1 MAALQPYADE
11 HVVPQ
16 NFLVPVTD
24 HAAGR
29 FHAMPHTPD
38 HIEPDSEAVS
48 EPTHDGAPS
57 RSRTAAAG
65 REFLDA
71 LGGDIAFLSR
81 KLAARATRLRRNLA
95 AARLR
100 RSLAAARRQHEAP
113 PPPVVRRRPRRGW
126 VGTGGHLLLRLV
138 MWTGA
143 FAVVATIAVFA
154 AMLWALNGLPLD
166 KPMNEAERPS
176 FVLEAANGEPLGR
189 VGPMRVGDVALKDIS
204 PTLVNAVLSIEDRR
218 FRYHLGVDPIG
229 VLRAAHRNE
238 QAGGVVQGGSTIT
251 QQLVKMRYV
260 GDDRT
265 YKRKVREALTA
276 LWLETHL
283 GKDEILTRYLNGIY
297 LGAGA
302 YGVAAASQLYF
313 NKRPS
318 DLTLP
323 EAAMLAGLIKAP
335 TQYNPLAH
343 QQEAQAR
350 AAAVLDAM
358 VDNGVI
364 DATRAAGAKA
374 HPAVARLTPQTAP
387 ASSWFA
393 DWVGTQATALARSNT
408 STMRVRTTLMPEV
421 QRLAQDTLNNVLARD
436 GRRMGVSQGALVA
449 MRPDGA
455 VVAMVGGRDYGAS
468 QFNRAV
474 DAKRQPGSSF
484 KLFVYMTALRKGYS
498 PLDIVDASPI
508 DIKGWEP
515 ENYGGGQYGRMTL
528 ADAFARSVNTAA
540 VRLAMQVGLNDVIA
554 TARDLGI
561 DSPLSPTPSLAL
573 GAYGVSLLDMT
584 GAFASVKADRK
595 RLKPWGIAA
604 IGAANGANLQAA
616 QPLAPTQTL
625 EPYQRPMIELLRGV
639 VVAGTARGAALPG
652 FAAGKTG
659 TSQDYRDAWFIG
671 FNDSLIVGVWLGNDD
686 NSPTHRVT
694 GGSLPATIWRQ
705 FVSAATPLVAQ
716 QPQVAAAPVPQ
727 QPSNPPI
734 QPSDEL
740 AARATQVTQAPPVQA
755 GSAMCDVQ
763 ACSSMY
769 RSFRASDC
777 TYQPYWGGGRQVCG
791 MNGRQWT
798 PMARTSVETTGA
810 GVTSVQGAPVQGAA
824 AQCNI
829 EACSRFYSS
838 FNPSDCTYQPFGSG
852 ARQLCER

>member
-1 MAALQPYADE
+1 MSE
-11 HVVPQ
+11 
-16 NFLVPVTD
+16 
-24 HAAGR
+24 
-29 FHAMPHTPD
+29 TPD
-38 HIEPDSEAVS
+38 HKDRDSDTIGEQPHDAVA
-48 EPTHDGAPS
+48 D

-65 REFLDA
+65 REFLTALATDA
-71 LGGDIAFLSR
+71 RRLSR
-81 KLAARATRLRRNLA
+81 NLVAHAARVRGNLA
-95 AARLR
+95 AARLQ
-100 RSLAAARRQHEAP
+100 RSLAAARQRQAAP
-113 PPPVVRRRPRRGW
+113 AVARATARRSRSGRGW
-126 VGTGGHLLLRLV
+126 ARTSGRVLRRV
-138 MWTGA
+138 VIGFGVA
-143 FAVVATIAVFA
+143 AVVLALAVFG

-166 KPMNEAERPS
+166 RPMNEAERPS
-176 FVLEAANGEPLGR
+176 FLLEAANGEPLGR

-229 VLRAAHRNE
+229 ILRAAHRNE

-265 YKRKVREALTA
+265 YQRKIREALTA

-283 GKDEILTRYLNGIY
+283 GKDEILARYLNGVY

-302 YGVAAASQLYF
+302 YGIAAASQLYF
-313 NKRPS
+313 NKRPA

-323 EAAMLAGLIKAP
+323 ESALLAGLIKAP

-343 QQEAQAR
+343 AEEAQAR
-350 AAAVLDAM
+350 AAVVLDAM

-364 DATRAAGAKA
+364 DATRAAAAKA

-387 ASSWFA
+387 AGSWFA
-393 DWVGTQATALARSNT
+393 DWVGLQATALARSNT
-408 STMRVRTTLMPEV
+408 ATMRVRTTLMPEV
-421 QRLAQDTLNNVLARD
+421 QRLAQDTLNRVLASE

-484 KLFVYMTALRKGYS
+484 KLFVYLTALRKGYS
-498 PLDIVDASPI
+498 PQDVIDASPI

-528 ADAFARSVNTAA
+528 ADAFAKSVNTAA

-554 TARDLGI
+554 TARDLGV

-584 GAFASVKADRK
+584 SAFASVKADRK

-616 QPLAPTQTL
+616 QPLPPTQTL
-625 EPYQRPMIELLRGV
+625 DPYQRPMIELLRGV
-639 VVAGTARGAALPG
+639 VVAGTGRGAALPG

-659 TSQDYRDAWFIG
+659 TSQEYRDAWFIG
-671 FNDSLIVGVWLGNDD
+671 FNDNLIVGIWVGNDD

-694 GGSLPATIWRQ
+694 GGSIPASIWRQ
-705 FVSAATPLVAQ
+705 FVSAAAPLVGQ
-716 QPQVAAAPVPQ
+716 PPQVAVVPAPPQ
-727 QPSNPPI
+727 QASAPPPPS
-734 QPSDEL
+734 SDDL
-740 AARATQVTQAPPVQA
+740 AARATEVTQAPSTQA
-755 GSAMCDVQ
+755 GNAMCDVA
-763 ACSSMY
+763 ACSGMY

-777 TYQPYWGGGRQVCG
+777 TYQPYSGGPRQMCVMG
-791 MNGRQWT
+791 ARPYT
-798 PMARTSVETTGA
+798 PVARATQETTGA
-810 GVTSVQGAPVQGAA
+810 GVATQGPAG
-824 AQCNI
+824 QCNV
-829 EACSRFYSS
+829 EVCSRFYSS
-838 FNPSDCTYQPFGSG
+838 FNPSDCTYQPFGGG

>member
-1 MAALQPYADE
+1 MD
-11 HVVPQ
+11 
-16 NFLVPVTD
+16 
-24 HAAGR
+24 R
-29 FHAMPHTPD
+29 
-38 HIEPDSEAVS
+38 DSRAPEAQ
-48 EPTHDGAPS
+48 G
-57 RSRTAAAG
+57 SRTAAAG
-65 REFLDA
+65 REFLNA
-71 LGGDIAFLSR
+71 LGGDFRRLSR
-81 KLAARATRLRRNLA
+81 NLVGAAARLRRNLA
-95 AARLR
+95 AARLQ
-100 RSLAAARRQHEAP
+100 RSLAAARRQQEGTLQRVTQAP
-113 PPPVVRRRPRRGW
+113 PIARASFKRSRSSRGW
-126 VGTGGHLLLRLV
+126 VRTSGRVLSRFVIGFGV
-138 MWTGA
+138 AAIVVA
-143 FAVVATIAVFA
+143 FAVFG

-166 KPMNEAERPS
+166 RPMNEADRPS
-176 FVLEAANGEPLGR
+176 FLLEAANGEPLGR
-189 VGPMRVGDVALKDIS
+189 VGPMRVSDVALKDIS

-229 VLRAAHRNE
+229 ILRAAHRNE

-265 YKRKVREALTA
+265 YQRKIREALTA

-283 GKDEILTRYLNGIY
+283 GKDEILTRYLNGVY

-313 NKRPS
+313 NKRPA

-335 TQYNPLAH
+335 TQYNPLVHAE
-343 QQEAQAR
+343 EAQAR
-350 AAAVLDAM
+350 AAVVLDAM

-364 DATRAAGAKA
+364 DVTRASGAKA

-393 DWVGTQATALARSNT
+393 DWVGVQATALARSNT
-408 STMRVRTTLMPEV
+408 STMRVRTTLMPDV
-421 QRLAQDTLNNVLARD
+421 QRLAQDTLNRVLASE

-455 VVAMVGGRDYGAS
+455 VVAMVGGRDYGTS

-484 KLFVYMTALRKGYS
+484 KLFVYLTALRKGYS
-498 PLDIVDASPI
+498 PQDIVDASPV

-515 ENYGGGQYGRMTL
+515 ENYGGGHYGRMTL
-528 ADAFARSVNTAA
+528 AEAFAKSINTAA

-554 TARDLGI
+554 TARDLGV
-561 DSPLSPTPSLAL
+561 DSPLQPTPSLAL

-595 RLKPWGIAA
+595 RLKPWGITA
-604 IGAANGANLQAA
+604 IGAATGSNTNLQAA
-616 QPLAPTQTL
+616 QPLPPTQTL
-625 EPYQRPMIELLRGV
+625 DPYQRPMIELLRGV
-639 VVAGTARGAALPG
+639 IVAGTGRGAALPG

-659 TSQDYRDAWFIG
+659 TSQEYRDAWFIG
-671 FNDSLIVGVWLGNDD
+671 FNDNLIVGIWVGNDD

-694 GGSLPATIWRQ
+694 GGSIPASIWRQ
-705 FVSAATPLVAQ
+705 FVSSASPLVGQA
-716 QPQVAAAPVPQ
+716 PQVAALPAPQ
-727 QPSNPPI
+727 QASSPPA
-734 QPSDEL
+734 SSADDL
-740 AARATQVTQAPPVQA
+740 AARATEVTQAPSTQA
-755 GSAMCDVQ
+755 GNAMCDVA
-763 ACSSMY
+763 ACSGMY

-777 TYQPYWGGGRQVCG
+777 TYQPYWGGPRQMCTMG
-791 MNGRQWT
+791 ARPYT
-798 PMARTSVETTGA
+798 PVARAAQETTGA
-810 GVTSVQGAPVQGAA
+810 GPATSQGAS
-824 AQCNI
+824 AQCNM

-838 FNPSDCTYQPFGSG
+838 FNPSDCTYRPFGG
-852 ARQLCER
+852 GQRQLCER

>member
-1 MAALQPYADE
+1 
-11 HVVPQ
+11 
-16 NFLVPVTD
+16 
-24 HAAGR
+24 
-29 FHAMPHTPD
+29 MPDTPD
-38 HIEPDSEAVS
+38 HIDRDSGAAG
-48 EPTHDGAPS
+48 EPTHDGAPR

-65 REFLDA
+65 REFLTA
-71 LGGDIAFLSR
+71 LGGDITLLSR
-81 KLAARATRLRRNLA
+81 NLAARAARVRRNLA

-100 RSLAAARRQHEAP
+100 RSLAAARQKQEAP
-113 PPPVVRRRPRRGW
+113 PVIRRARSRRGW
-126 VGTGGHLLLRLV
+126 LRTSGHVLRRFVIWGGV
-138 MWTGA
+138 T
-143 FAVVATIAVFA
+143 AVVAPLSVFA
-154 AMLWALNGLPLD
+154 AMLWVLNGLSLD
-166 KPMNEAERPS
+166 RPMNEAERPS

-189 VGPMRVGDVALKDIS
+189 IGPMRVGDVAFKDIS
-204 PTLVNAVLSIEDRR
+204 PTLINAVLSTEDRR

-229 VLRAAHRNE
+229 ILRAAHRNE

-265 YKRKVREALTA
+265 YKRKIREALTA

-283 GKDEILTRYLNGIY
+283 SKDEILTRYLNGIY

-313 NKRPS
+313 NKKPA
-318 DLTLP
+318 DLTLA

-343 QQEAQAR
+343 LQEAQTR
-350 AAAVLDAM
+350 AVAVLDAM
-358 VDNGVI
+358 VDNGVL
-364 DATRAAGAKA
+364 DAKA
-374 HPAVARLTPQTAP
+374 AAAAKAQPAVARLTPQSAP

-393 DWVGTQATALARSNT
+393 DWVGTQATALARQNT
-408 STMRVRTTLMPEV
+408 STMRVRTTLIPEV
-421 QRLAQDTLNNVLARD
+421 QRLAQDTLDNVLARD

-474 DAKRQPGSSF
+474 DARRQPGSSF

-498 PLDIVDASPI
+498 PQDMVDASPV
-508 DIKGWEP
+508 DIRGWEP

-540 VRLAMQVGLNDVIA
+540 VRLAVQVGLNDVIA
-554 TARDLGI
+554 TARDLGV

-604 IGAANGANLQAA
+604 IGAANGANLQGA

-625 EPYQRPMIELLRGV
+625 GPSQRPMIELLRGV

-694 GGSLPATIWRQ
+694 GGSLPASIWRQ
-705 FVSAATPLVAQ
+705 FVSAATPLVGQ
-716 QPQVAAAPVPQ
+716 PPQVAALPGPQGPQ
-727 QPSNPPI
+727 QAPNQPTP
-734 QPSDEL
+734 PSDDL
-740 AARATQVTQAPPVQA
+740 ARRATEVTQAPPTQA
-755 GSAMCDVQ
+755 SNAICDVQ
-763 ACSSMY
+763 ACSGMY

-791 MNGRQWT
+791 MNARQWT
-798 PMARTSVETTGA
+798 PVARTSPETTGA
-810 GVTSVQGAPVQGAA
+810 GVTAA
-824 AQCNI
+824 AQGASAQCNVD
-829 EACSRFYSS
+829 ACSRFYSS

>member
-1 MAALQPYADE
+1 MPDTSDHMDRDSEIVSEQPRARE
-11 HVVPQ
+11 VNESRTV
-16 NFLVPVTD
+16 
-24 HAAGR
+24 AAGR
-29 FHAMPHTPD
+29 Q
-38 HIEPDSEAVS
+38 
-48 EPTHDGAPS
+48 
-57 RSRTAAAG
+57 
-65 REFLDA
+65 FLDA
-71 LGGDIAFLSR
+71 IGGDLKLLSR
-81 KLAARATRLRRNLA
+81 KLTAGLRRNLA
-95 AARLR
+95 AVRLQ
-100 RSLAAARRQHEAP
+100 RSLAAARRRREA
-113 PPPVVRRRPRRGW
+113 PPVVRSSARSRRGW
-126 VGTGGHLLLRLV
+126 LHTGGQVLRRSVIGFMVAAV
-138 MWTGA
+138 MA
-143 FAVVATIAVFA
+143 ALAVFG

-166 KPMNEAERPS
+166 RPINEADRPS
-176 FVLEAANGEPLGR
+176 FLLEAANGEPLGR
-189 VGPMRVGDVALKDIS
+189 IGPMRVGDVALKDIS

-218 FRYHLGVDPIG
+218 FRYHFGVDPIG

-265 YKRKVREALTA
+265 YARKAREALTA
-276 LWLETHL
+276 LWLESHL
-283 GKDEILTRYLNGIY
+283 SKDEILTRYLNGVY

-313 NKRPS
+313 DKRPA
-318 DLTLP
+318 DLTLA

-335 TQYNPLAH
+335 TQYNPLSH
-343 QQEAQAR
+343 PQEAQAR
-350 AAAVLDAM
+350 AAIVLDAM

-364 DATRAAGAKA
+364 DAKAAQAAKA
-374 HPAVARLTPQTAP
+374 KPAVARLTPQTAP

-393 DWVGTQATALARSNT
+393 DWVGTQAAALARQNT
-408 STMRVRTTLMPEV
+408 STMRVRTTLMPDV
-421 QRLAQDTLNNVLARD
+421 QKLAQDTLNRVLANE
-436 GRRMGVSQGALVA
+436 GRRMGASQGALVA

-484 KLFVYMTALRKGYS
+484 KMFVYLTALRKGYS
-498 PLDIVDASPI
+498 PQDVIDASAI

-515 ENYGGGQYGRMTL
+515 ENYGGGHYGRMTL
-528 ADAFARSVNTAA
+528 ADAFAHSINTAA

-554 TARDLGI
+554 TARDLGV

-595 RLKPWGIAA
+595 RLKPWGITAM
-604 IGAANGANLQAA
+604 GAATGTNLQAA
-616 QPLAPTQTL
+616 QPLPSTQTL
-625 EPYQRPMIELLRGV
+625 DPYQRPMVELLRDV
-639 VVAGTARGAALPG
+639 VVAGTGRGAALPG

-671 FNDSLIVGVWLGNDD
+671 FSDSLVVGVWIGNDD
-686 NSPTHRVT
+686 NSPMKHVT
-694 GGSLPATIWRQ
+694 GGSLPASIWRQ

-716 QPQVAAAPVPQ
+716 QPQVAAAPAQPGPQ
-727 QPSNPPI
+727 QASNPPA
-734 QPSDEL
+734 PSNDDL
-740 AARATQVTQAPPVQA
+740 AARATEVTQAPPSQA
-755 GSAMCDVQ
+755 ANATCDVQ
-763 ACSSMY
+763 ACSGMY

-777 TYQPYWGGGRQVCG
+777 TYQPYSGGPRQMCPMG
-791 MNGRQWT
+791 QRQLT
-798 PMARTSVETTGA
+798 ARTAAGETTG
-810 GVTSVQGAPVQGAA
+810 SGATTAPGAA
-824 AQCNI
+824 AQCNV

-838 FNPSDCTYQPFGSG
+838 FNPSDCTYQPFGGG

>member
-1 MAALQPYADE
+1 MD
-11 HVVPQ
+11 
-16 NFLVPVTD
+16 
-24 HAAGR
+24 R
-29 FHAMPHTPD
+29 
-38 HIEPDSEAVS
+38 DSEIVS
-48 EPTHDGAPS
+48 GQTRAPAAQQ
-57 RSRTAAAG
+57 SRTAAAG
-65 REFLDA
+65 REFLNA
-71 LGGDIAFLSR
+71 LGGDFRRLSR
-81 KLAARATRLRRNLA
+81 DLAARAARLRRDLA
-95 AARLR
+95 AARLQ
-100 RSLAAARRQHEAP
+100 RSLAAARRRQEGTSQRISREP
-113 PPPVVRRRPRRGW
+113 TVVRASSRRSRSSRGW
-126 VGTGGHLLLRLV
+126 ARTSGRVLSRFVIGFGV
-138 MWTGA
+138 A
-143 FAVVATIAVFA
+143 AVVVALAVFG
-154 AMLWALNGLPLD
+154 AMLWALNGVPLD
-166 KPMNEAERPS
+166 RPMNEADRPS

-189 VGPMRVGDVALKDIS
+189 VGPMRVADVALKDIS
-204 PTLVNAVLSIEDRR
+204 PILVNAVLSTEDRR

-229 VLRAAHRNE
+229 ILRAAHRNE

-265 YKRKVREALTA
+265 YKRKIREALTA

-313 NKRPS
+313 NKRPA

-343 QQEAQAR
+343 AQEAQAR

-387 ASSWFA
+387 AGSWFA

-408 STMRVRTTLMPEV
+408 STMRVRTTLMPDV
-421 QRLAQDTLNNVLARD
+421 QRLAQDTLNRVLASE

-484 KLFVYMTALRKGYS
+484 KLFVYLTALRKGYS
-498 PLDIVDASPI
+498 PQDVIDATPI

-528 ADAFARSVNTAA
+528 AEAFAKSVNTAA

-554 TARDLGI
+554 TARDLGV

-604 IGAANGANLQAA
+604 IGAATGSNLQTA
-616 QPLAPTQTL
+616 QPLPPTQTL
-625 EPYQRPMIELLRGV
+625 DPYQRPMIELLRGV
-639 VVAGTARGAALPG
+639 VVAGTGRGAALPG

-671 FNDSLIVGVWLGNDD
+671 FNDNLIVGIWVGNDD

-694 GGSLPATIWRQ
+694 GGSIPASIWRQ
-705 FVSAATPLVAQ
+705 FVSAASPLVGQA
-716 QPQVAAAPVPQ
+716 PQVAALPAPQEPRQVSSPRVP
-727 QPSNPPI
+727 SYE
-734 QPSDEL
+734 DL
-740 AARATQVTQAPPVQA
+740 AARATEVTQSPSIQA
-755 GSAMCDVQ
+755 GDAMCDVA
-763 ACSSMY
+763 ACSGMY

-777 TYQPYWGGGRQVCG
+777 SYQPYSGGPRQMCAMG
-791 MNGRQWT
+791 TR
-798 PMARTSVETTGA
+798 PYTSVARVSQETTGA
-810 GVTSVQGAPVQGAA
+810 GASTQGGS
-824 AQCNI
+824 AQCNV
-829 EACSRFYSS
+829 ETCSRFYSS
-838 FNPSDCTYQPFGSG
+838 FNPSDCSYQPFGGG

>member
-1 MAALQPYADE
+1 VLRR
-11 HVVPQ
+11 VVIG
-16 NFLVPVTD
+16 F
-24 HAAGR
+24 G
-29 FHAMPHTPD
+29 
-38 HIEPDSEAVS
+38 
-48 EPTHDGAPS
+48 
-57 RSRTAAAG
+57 
-65 REFLDA
+65 
-71 LGGDIAFLSR
+71 
-81 KLAARATRLRRNLA
+81 LAAVA
-95 AARLR
+95 
-100 RSLAAARRQHEAP
+100 
-113 PPPVVRRRPRRGW
+113 
-126 VGTGGHLLLRLV
+126 GT
-138 MWTGA
+138 M
-143 FAVVATIAVFA
+143 AVFA

-166 KPMNEAERPS
+166 RPMNEADRPS
-176 FVLEAANGEPLGR
+176 FLLEAANGAPLGR
-189 VGPMRVGDVALKDIS
+189 IGPMRVADVALKDIS
-204 PTLVNAVLSIEDRR
+204 PALVQAVLSIEDRR

-229 VLRAAHRNE
+229 ILRAARRNE

-265 YKRKVREALTA
+265 YTRKLREALTA

-283 GKDEILTRYLNGIY
+283 SKDEILTRYLNGIY
-297 LGAGA
+297 MGSGA

-313 NKRPS
+313 NKRPA
-318 DLTLP
+318 DVTLA

-335 TQYNPLAH
+335 TPYNPLAH
-343 QQEAQAR
+343 PQEAQAR

-358 VDNGVI
+358 VDTGAI
-364 DATRAAGAKA
+364 DAKVAAAAKA
-374 HPAVARLTPQTAP
+374 KPAVARLTPQTAP

-393 DWVGTQATALARSNT
+393 DWVGTQAAALARQNI
-408 STMRVRTTLMPEV
+408 STMRVRTTLIPEV
-421 QRLAQDTLNNVLARD
+421 QQLAQDTLNNVLARE

-449 MRPDGA
+449 MRSDGA

-498 PLDIVDASPI
+498 PQDIVDASPV

-528 ADAFARSVNTAA
+528 ADAFAHSINTAA

-554 TARDLGI
+554 TARDLGV

-604 IGAANGANLQAA
+604 MGAANGATLQAA

-639 VVAGTARGAALPG
+639 VVAGTGRGAALPG

-659 TSQDYRDAWFIG
+659 TSQDYRDAWFLG
-671 FNDSLIVGVWLGNDD
+671 FNDSLVVGVWVGNDD
-686 NSPTHRVT
+686 NSPMHRVT
-694 GGSLPATIWRQ
+694 GGSLPASIWRQ
-705 FVSAATPLVAQ
+705 FVSAATPLVDQ
-716 QPQVAAAPVPQ
+716 QPQVAAVPAPQ
-727 QPSNPPI
+727 QVSNPPTP
-734 QPSDEL
+734 QSDDL
-740 AARATQVTQAPPVQA
+740 AARATEVTQAPPIQA
-755 GSAMCDVQ
+755 SNAICDVQ
-763 ACSSMY
+763 ACSGMY

-791 MNGRQWT
+791 MNARQMT
-798 PMARTSVETTGA
+798 PVARTSAETTGA
-810 GVTSVQGAPVQGAA
+810 GATTAAQGAP
-824 AQCNI
+824 AQCNM
-829 EACSRFYSS
+829 EVCSRFYSS
-838 FNPSDCTYQPFGSG
+838 FNPSDCTYQPFGGG